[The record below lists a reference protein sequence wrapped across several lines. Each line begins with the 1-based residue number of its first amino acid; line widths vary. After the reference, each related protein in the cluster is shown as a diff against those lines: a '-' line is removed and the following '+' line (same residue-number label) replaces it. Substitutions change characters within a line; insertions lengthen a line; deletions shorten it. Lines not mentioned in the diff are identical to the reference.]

1 MSPESL
7 AKARMRAVCGENIP
21 QAMQADT
28 TAELEAVS

>member
-7 AKARMRAVCGENIP
+7 AKARMRVLPGGAIETEGV
-21 QAMQADT
+21 AT

>member
-7 AKARMRAVCGENIP
+7 AKARMRVLAGGAIENKEV
-21 QAMQADT
+21 AT

>member
-7 AKARMRAVCGENIP
+7 AKARTRVLPGGITEAKEV
-21 QAMQADT
+21 AT